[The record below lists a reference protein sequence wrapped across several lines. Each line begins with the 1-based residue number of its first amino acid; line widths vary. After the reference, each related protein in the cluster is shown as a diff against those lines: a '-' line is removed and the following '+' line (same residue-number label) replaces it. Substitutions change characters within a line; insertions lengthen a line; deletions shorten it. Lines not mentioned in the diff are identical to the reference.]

1 MVATNAFGMGIDKSN
16 VSFVIHYNMPK
27 SMEAYYQEAGRAGR
41 DGTEADCILLF
52 NRADIRTAEFLINNG
67 SENEELDPP
76 QREMIRQ
83 QDLRRLDVMVAYC
96 QSSSCLRGY
105 ILEYFGQTH
114 PEVCGKCGTCQTEF
128 EIKDITK
135 EAQMLL
141 SCVKRVRDKLGY
153 SVGITIIGRVLRG
166 SKDHKIL
173 EQGLHKLSTYGLLP
187 GKSRTEIRSIA
198 GFLEAEDYLETEPE
212 HQTLRLTPKAAE
224 ILYQGKTVQMPVR
237 KEPEP
242 ISIKGSTPVALPPM
256 DADLYDVLRALRAKL
271 AQESKVPAYV
281 IFSNATLQDMAQKKP
296 KTVTEFKR
304 VSGVG
309 ELKATWYA
317 KPFLEAIKQFQLT
330 AE

>member
-1 MVATNAFGMGIDKSN
+1 
-16 VSFVIHYNMPK
+16 
-27 SMEAYYQEAGRAGR
+27 
-41 DGTEADCILLF
+41 
-52 NRADIRTAEFLINNG
+52 
-67 SENEELDPP
+67 
-76 QREMIRQ
+76 
-83 QDLRRLDVMVAYC
+83 
-96 QSSSCLRGY
+96 
-105 ILEYFGQTH
+105 
-114 PEVCGKCGTCQTEF
+114 
-128 EIKDITK
+128 
-135 EAQMLL
+135 
-141 SCVKRVRDKLGY
+141 
-153 SVGITIIGRVLRG
+153 
-166 SKDHKIL
+166 
-173 EQGLHKLSTYGLLP
+173 
-187 GKSRTEIRSIA
+187 
-198 GFLEAEDYLETEPE
+198 
-212 HQTLRLTPKAAE
+212 
-224 ILYQGKTVQMPVR
+224 MPVR